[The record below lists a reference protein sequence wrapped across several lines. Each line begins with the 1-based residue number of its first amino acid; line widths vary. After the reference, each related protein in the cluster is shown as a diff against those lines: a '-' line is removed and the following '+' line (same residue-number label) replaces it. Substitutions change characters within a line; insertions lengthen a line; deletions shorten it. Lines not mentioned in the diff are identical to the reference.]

1 MIAEDTLTILR
12 QLTGEEI
19 DQERAQ
25 SLFRDIALMTHD
37 SPAPQAMVAGLM
49 EKLQLEDRLDQANQ
63 SDYIF
68 TDILARDKHTGYY
81 IHSALRTLYLDYA
94 LVRSSQKETIHPPLL
109 VLGDFL
115 NLSSVNEALGRSIT
129 NDMMATIC
137 GIYCDAMTRHGVV
150 NWLYHR
156 SMGDE
161 VTFIVMDCDQA
172 QVETALATAAH
183 NVQEFVKVMGIERL
197 RHKKYPNQSGTGL
210 ITAVKPLT
218 PDTEHRTLK
227 QELDEII
234 QEVKKQGKATLF
246 NRVLGVEPEQFH
258 NHASEM
264 RVDKA
269 LHKYEHYRQLAQ
281 HIMGP
286 LQPDMKRTA
295 MNPAAAL
302 LTGRAIAWPRDDRIE
317 FLRHHHDGSKMMLRA
332 DIYNLG
338 GLNAVFG
345 HDGADHIKAHYIRLL
360 YDALKTYDTED
371 PKIFDCGGGIID
383 AIFNVMAPQVLEQTI
398 CTIQNQ
404 IYFQVLQHTVASYA
418 EEENLAFAGD
428 GTVRL
433 ASLPHPRH
441 EVEGTGLIMALHRVE
456 KERSLPEI
464 IERLDKITNR
474 TKMHGFSCLWHGVDG
489 NVNALMLN
497 QEPHIVPIGKDRK
510 REGHYLPFTDAL
522 RDHIHPENLPS
533 IFERPIGQI
542 CEIIFGVDMQAVL
555 GFKKAIRMLQE
566 KNVDDDAIEAIASY
580 EAMDTLLK
588 QHDLPPLSV
597 VSTQNRPA
605 LVMREREAFKTMTL
619 AGKLEKLPSELA
631 TILLQIQGVFYSLK
645 FLRPHG
651 QLPFGQ
657 AQQILFEELSEEG
670 LSKISGERAHNT
682 TLSESLLSLTRLFD
696 RSYACLQRPWPDK
709 LLRTWHDLCMGCLQD
724 NLDRLHHID
733 EKSLAHL
740 LERYLEKREKT
751 VIVRQEALQTSAIYY
766 TEVIDHLLTQSV
778 INAEQAEQLEDRF
791 NSLFKRLHRAL
802 VEIAPDEK
810 ITVYA

>member
-12 QLTGEEI
+12 QLTGEDI

-25 SLFRDIALMTHD
+25 SLFQAVARLTSD

-49 EKLQLEDRLDQANQ
+49 ETLQLEDRLDAANQ
-63 SDYIF
+63 PDYIF

-94 LVRSSQKETIHPPLL
+94 LVRAAQPDTMHPPLL

-115 NLSSVNEALGRSIT
+115 NLSSVNEALGRNIT

-137 GIYCDAMTRHGVV
+137 GIYCDAMTRHGVA

-161 VTFIVMDCDQA
+161 VTFIIMDCSQA
-172 QVETALATAAH
+172 QVETALAAAALD
-183 NVQEFVKVMGIERL
+183 VVEFVKVMGIERL

-210 ITAVKPLT
+210 ITAVKPLK
-218 PDTEHRTLK
+218 PDTDHRALK
-227 QELDEII
+227 QELDEDI
-234 QEVKKQGKATLF
+234 QVMKKQGKATLF

-258 NHASEM
+258 NHASEI

-269 LHKYEHYRQLAQ
+269 LHKYAHYRHLAQ
-281 HIMGP
+281 HVMGP
-286 LQPDMKRTA
+286 LQPDTPRSA

-317 FLRHHHDGSKMMLRA
+317 YLRHHHNDTKIMLRA

-360 YDALKTYDTED
+360 YDAISVFDREE

-383 AIFNVMAPQVLEQTI
+383 AIFNVMPDDILEQTI
-398 CTIQNQ
+398 CKIQNQ
-404 IYFQVLQHTVASYA
+404 IYFHVLQHTVASYA

-433 ASLPHPRH
+433 AALPHPRH
-441 EVEGTGLIMALHRVE
+441 DAEGTGLIMALHKVE
-456 KERSLPEI
+456 KDRSLPEI

-474 TKMHGFSCLWHGVDG
+474 TKMHGFSCLWHGQNG
-489 NVNALMLN
+489 MVNALLLN
-497 QEPHIVPIGKDRK
+497 QAPDVIVIGKDRAA
-510 REGHYLPFTDAL
+510 EGHYLPFTDAL
-522 RDHIHPENLPS
+522 RDHIHPENLPG

-566 KNVDDDAIEAIASY
+566 KNVDDDTIEAIASY
-580 EAMDTLLK
+580 EAMDTVLK

-597 VSTQNRPA
+597 VSTQNRPSLA
-605 LVMREREAFKTMTL
+605 VREREAFKTMTL
-619 AGKLEKLPSELA
+619 AEKLEKLPPQLA
-631 TILLQIQGVFYSLK
+631 TILLQIQSVFYSLK
-645 FLRPHG
+645 LLRPHG

-657 AQQILFEELSEEG
+657 AQQILLEELNNGLSNISGDRSHDTILTEG
-670 LSKISGERAHNT
+670 LWF
-682 TLSESLLSLTRLFD
+682 LTRLYD
-696 RSYACLQRPWPDK
+696 RSYACLQRPWPEK
-709 LLRTWHDLCMGCLQD
+709 LLRTWQDLCVGCLQD
-724 NLDRLHHID
+724 NLERLHKIN
-733 EKSLAHL
+733 EKSLASL
-740 LERYLEKREKT
+740 LERYLEKREKS
-751 VIVRQEALQTSAIYY
+751 VIVRQEALQTAATYY
-766 TEVIDHLLTQSV
+766 TEVIDHMLTQDV
-778 INAEQAEQLEDRF
+778 ITAEQGQQLEDRF